1 MGSSGARVALRSVY
15 LEGDFA
21 SIRRK
26 IAIDLFVSG
35 VKTPVV
41 RCCVFLPERCGLPEK
56 ERRGC
61 VSTKNWSKFQDF
73 AWKRISGIL

>member
-35 VKTPVV
+35 VKTPAV
-41 RCCVFLPERCGLPEK
+41 RCCVFYLNAVDCL
-56 ERRGC
+56 
-61 VSTKNWSKFQDF
+61 
-73 AWKRISGIL
+73 KRSGAAA